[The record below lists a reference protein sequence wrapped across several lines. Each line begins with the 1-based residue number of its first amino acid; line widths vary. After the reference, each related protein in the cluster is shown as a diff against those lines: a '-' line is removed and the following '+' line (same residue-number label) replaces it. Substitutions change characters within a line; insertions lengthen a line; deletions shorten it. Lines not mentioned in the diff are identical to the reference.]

1 MYRIFIVEDDE
12 VITAALCAY
21 MARWGFESR
30 GVGDFQHVLAEFAAF
45 DPQLVLM
52 DISLPFFDGYHWCSE
67 MRKVSKVPIVFIS
80 SASDNMNILMAL
92 SAGADDFI
100 AKPSTLP
107 CSWRRYRRFCAEPM
121 ILAGRCLFSLTATCC
136 LILRTARSPT
146 KAKRRS

>member
-1 MYRIFIVEDDE
+1 MDCQSKSLPLVRRAAMAYNKRIL
-12 VITAALCAY
+12 TAKEQRQCTAFLSLRTTRSSPPRSAPTW
-21 MARWGFESR
+21 ARWGFESR

-92 SAGADDFI
+92 SAGA
-100 AKPSTLP
+100 
-107 CSWRRYRRFCAEPM
+107 
-121 ILAGRCLFSLTATCC
+121 G
-136 LILRTARSPT
+136 
-146 KAKRRS
+146 